1 MSQNPDTGNWD
12 QNTAEK
18 PKRDERQNSGPDTW
32 DNPQMRVIGAV
43 ALIGLGVIFLLR
55 QYGVDIPLFQNWWA
69 FFILIPGIGAL
80 WTGYNMYN
88 RAGTWT
94 QEAQG
99 AVGGGVVITL
109 IAFIFLLNLDWGK
122 VWPLFLIVPGVL
134 LLFGIWG
141 PRNKRDRYR

>member
-18 PKRDERQNSGPDTW
+18 PKRDDRQDVRPELM
-32 DNPQMRVIGAV
+32 DNPQMRVVGAV

-69 FFILIPGIGAL
+69 LFILIPGIGAL

-94 QEAQG
+94 QEARG
-99 AVGGGVVITL
+99 AVGGGVVILL
-109 IAFIFLLNLDWGK
+109 IALIFLLNLDWGK

-134 LLFGIWG
+134 LLFGMWG
-141 PRNKRDRYR
+141 PRDRSRYR